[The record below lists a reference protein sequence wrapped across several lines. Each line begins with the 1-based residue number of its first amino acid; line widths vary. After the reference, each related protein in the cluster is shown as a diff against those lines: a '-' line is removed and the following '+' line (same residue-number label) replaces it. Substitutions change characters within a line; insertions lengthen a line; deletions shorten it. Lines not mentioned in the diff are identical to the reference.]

1 MVFRSALERPDAY
14 TSMAP
19 ASNCVMAESEETT
32 DATSVS
38 SQPPVLV
45 VGPASVG
52 ASVAAG
58 PSVGAASVATSGA
71 SVAVAG
77 AQAARTMLA
86 ITSSDNKGNIL
97 RILYSPHIYLKP
109 ITYHHQRKS

>member
-1 MVFRSALERPDAY
+1 MVFRSALERPEAY

-19 ASNCVMAESEETT
+19 ASSCVMAESAETT
-32 DATSVS
+32 ETTILS
-38 SQPPVLV
+38 SQPPVRV
-45 VGPASVG
+45 VGPSSVG

-58 PSVGAASVATSGA
+58 PSVGAASVTTSGA

-86 ITSSDNKGNIL
+86 ITSSDNKVNSL

-109 ITYHHQRKS
+109 ITYQIQHQS